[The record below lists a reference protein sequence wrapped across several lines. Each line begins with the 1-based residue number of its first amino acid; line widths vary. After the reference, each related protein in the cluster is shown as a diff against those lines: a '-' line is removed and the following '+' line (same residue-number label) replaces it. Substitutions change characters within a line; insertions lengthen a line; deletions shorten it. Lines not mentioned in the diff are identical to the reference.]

1 MPEDSD
7 EPRPVTSVESARS
20 VPVADASPR
29 GLGVPGPLT
38 FGVIAGTIEFAVVLW
53 LLYC

>member
-1 MPEDSD
+1 MSKDSD
-7 EPRPVTSVESARS
+7 EPTPGGIAESTGSGEREAVTHHG
-20 VPVADASPR
+20 PR
-29 GLGVPGPLT
+29 IPGPLI